1 MASKI
6 TTKKPVAKKPATK
19 KPVAKKP
26 ATLGRIK
33 PIALMMAIV
42 ALDVILVFFIHNS
55 YSHKLKSISFSV
67 NAGPVSPEFQQT
79 KTLTITAN
87 SCDIA
92 TVHTATN
99 KTDSTP
105 CQLQPNAL
113 KNINMSLVKYGLVDK
128 IASNADHTPS
138 LLGGKTYHI
147 SVTLQDGSTLSTDV
161 GMKFNSDN
169 APFFEDVGL
178 YAPAFEGLEFGVPMN
193 SQ

>member
-6 TTKKPVAKKPATK
+6 TTKKPATK
-19 KPVAKKP
+19 KPVAKKL
-26 ATLGRIK
+26 ATLGLTK
-33 PIALMMAIV
+33 PIALIVAIV
-42 ALDVILVFFIHNS
+42 GFVVILVLLTTTIHNS

-67 NAGPVSPEFQQT
+67 NTGPVSPESQQT

-87 SCDIA
+87 SCAI
-92 TVHTATN
+92 TILHTATN
-99 KTDSTP
+99 KTESTP

-113 KNINMSLVKYGLVDK
+113 KNIDVSLVKYGLVDK
-128 IASNADHTPS
+128 IASNADHNAS

-147 SVTLQDGSTLSTDV
+147 SVTLQDGSTLGTDV
-161 GMKFNSDN
+161 GMKFNTDN

-193 SQ
+193 LQ